1 MPLPI
6 ENVLAAFPP
15 SVKAGNV
22 TLRPLSI
29 GGAIRLA
36 EIGVDARKTP
46 VPKDKLF
53 AAAFVLSGEP
63 DLKRF
68 LRRSRCGLKELAN
81 ALEEV
86 LNQAFTTFIPPQQQQ
101 DAPISLTPDG
111 LGWPLELTGFLCAEY
126 GWTFEYALATPVC
139 RAFALQA
146 VSRVQ
151 HGGKHGGPDYV
162 ERTLDIVKNSGN

>member
-22 TLRPLSI
+22 TLGPLSI

-53 AAAFVLSGEP
+53 AAMDVLMQTRIEAPVKIGDVIVS
-63 DLKRF
+63 DL
-68 LRRSRCGLKELAN
+68 CG
-81 ALEEV
+81 
-86 LNQAFTTFIPPQQQQ
+86 
-101 DAPISLTPDG
+101 
-111 LGWPLELTGFLCAEY
+111 TGVDVVAAESM
-126 GWTFEYALATPVC
+126 A
-139 RAFALQA
+139 
-146 VSRVQ
+146 
-151 HGGKHGGPDYV
+151 
-162 ERTLDIVKNSGN
+162 

>member
-6 ENVLAAFPP
+6 ENVIAAFPP
-15 SVKAGNV
+15 SFRAGNV

-36 EIGVDARKTP
+36 EIGVDAKKTP

-53 AAAFVLSGEP
+53 AASFVLSGEK

-68 LRRSRCGLKELAN
+68 LRRAKCGLKELAS
-81 ALEEV
+81 AVEEV
-86 LNQAFTTFIPPQQQQ
+86 LNQAFSTFIPPQQQK
-101 DAPISLTPDG
+101 DAPVSFTPDG
-111 LGWPLELTGFLCAEY
+111 LGWPLELAGFLCAGY
-126 GWTFEYALATPVC
+126 GWSFEYALATPVC

-146 VSRVQ
+146 VSRIQ

-162 ERTLDIVKNSGN
+162 ERTLDIVKNSTH

>member
-1 MPLPI
+1 MNALPR
-6 ENVLAAFPP
+6 ENVIAAFPP

-22 TLRPLSI
+22 VLRPLTL

-36 EIGVDARKTP
+36 ERGISTGSR

-53 AAAFVLSGEP
+53 AAAFVLSGDK

-68 LRRSRCGLKELAN
+68 LRRAKCGLKELAS
-81 ALEEV
+81 AVEEV
-86 LNQAFTTFIPPQQQQ
+86 LNQAFSTFIPPQQPK
-101 DAPISLTPDG
+101 DAPVSFTPDG

-126 GWTFEYALATPVC
+126 GWSFEYALETPVC

-146 VSRVQ
+146 VSRIQ

-162 ERTLDIVKNSGN
+162 ERTLDIVKNSTH

>member
-53 AAAFVLSGEP
+53 AAAFVLSGEQ

-68 LRRSRCGLKELAN
+68 LRRSKCGLKDLAT
-81 ALEEV
+81 ALEEI
-86 LNQAFTTFIPPQQQQ
+86 LNQAFVTFIPPQQQQ

-111 LGWPLELTGFLCAEY
+111 LGWPLELVGFLCAEY

-162 ERTLDIVKNSGN
+162 ERTLDIVRNAGN